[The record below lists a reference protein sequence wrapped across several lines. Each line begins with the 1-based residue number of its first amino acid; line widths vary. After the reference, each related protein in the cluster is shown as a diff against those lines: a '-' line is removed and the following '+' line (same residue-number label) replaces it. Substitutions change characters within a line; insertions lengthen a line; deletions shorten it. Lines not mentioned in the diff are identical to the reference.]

1 MRKLSLDG
9 LKGRR
14 TASEAV
20 AESLRSAIRSGQLE
34 DGAELNQVALA
45 EHFGVSR
52 VPVREAMRVLEAEG
66 WVSARAHYRAVVQAV
81 TPERVHQIFELRSL
95 LETHLLGRSVRLISS
110 DRIKRLYAICDRM
123 DRQRNYSV

>member
-52 VPVREAMRVLEAEG
+52 VPVREAMRQLQAEG
-66 WVSARAHYRAVVQAV
+66 WITARPHHRAVVQALS
-81 TPERVHQIFELRSL
+81 PERILEMIELRVL
-95 LETHLLGRSVRLISS
+95 LEAHLMIKSIPKVGEQRLA
-110 DRIKRLYAICDRM
+110 RLERL
-123 DRQRNYSV
+123 

>member
-52 VPVREAMRVLEAEG
+52 VPVREAMRQLQAEG
-66 WVSARAHYRAVVQAV
+66 WITAPAHHRAVVRAV
-81 TPERVHQIFELRSL
+81 SLESIIEIFEVRAM
-95 LETHLLGRSVRLISS
+95 LEVHLVSKAIPKLTPQHIAELNGRC
-110 DRIKRLYAICDRM
+110 DEMERIKDHR
-123 DRQRNYSV
+123 